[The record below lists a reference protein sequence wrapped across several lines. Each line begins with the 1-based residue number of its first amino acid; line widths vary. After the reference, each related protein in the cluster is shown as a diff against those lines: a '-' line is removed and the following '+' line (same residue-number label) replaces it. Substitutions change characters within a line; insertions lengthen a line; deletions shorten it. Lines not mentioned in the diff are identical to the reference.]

1 MLKAWRL
8 ITIMLTAVLMTMGFT
23 HLWQLPPRMVY
34 DGALWLD
41 TLTFYI
47 KFGPAGPGPVIEV
60 ATILA
65 TAVLLGLV
73 RRRRPAFAF
82 TLMALV
88 ALVLSTAAWWLFVYP
103 VNRELLTWTAD
114 TLPQNWMDFRN
125 QWEYT
130 NAARAGLMFLALGAL
145 VYSALAELPNELTD
159 ASHQDSETS

>member
-1 MLKAWRL
+1 MLKAWRF
-8 ITIMLTAVLMTMGFT
+8 ITIMLTAVLMTMGFV
-23 HLWQLPPRMVY
+23 HLWQLPPRMSY

-65 TAVLLGLV
+65 TVILLFLV
-73 RRRRPAFAF
+73 RGRRPAFLF
-82 TLMALV
+82 TLIALT
-88 ALVLSTAAWWLFVYP
+88 ALLLSTAAWWLFVYP
-103 VNRELLTWTAD
+103 VNRELLTWTTE

-130 NAARAGLMFLALGAL
+130 NAVRAGLMFVALGAL
-145 VYSALAELPNELTD
+145 VISVLRETR
-159 ASHQDSETS
+159 DSIGEETAQP